1 MQVKSVAIRKNGTWK
16 LSVSAKVEMI
26 KEPSEPIQWLR
37 AGVEVLDE
45 NEVRICE
52 ETGWGGV
59 VLEGVAHK
67 GDVGTLST
75 EIETGNL
82 TADQVI
88 KDARFVRLTS
98 AYGYK

>member
-1 MQVKSVAIRKNGTWK
+1 MKSVAIRKNGTWK

-26 KEPSEPIQWLR
+26 KEPSEPIQWLK

-52 ETGWGGV
+52 ETGFAGFGV
-59 VLEGVAHK
+59 VLKGVAHK